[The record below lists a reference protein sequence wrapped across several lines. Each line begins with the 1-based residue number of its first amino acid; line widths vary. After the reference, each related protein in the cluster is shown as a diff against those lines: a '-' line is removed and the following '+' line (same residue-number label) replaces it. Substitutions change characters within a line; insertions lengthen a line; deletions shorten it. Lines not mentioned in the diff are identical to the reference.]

1 MPMSNNLY
9 ETVSSQL
16 AEYRDKMDL
25 TQEQLAEIVGISQS
39 HYAKL
44 ENGQRLPSLKVLQS
58 LSQVF
63 GVKMGDIIEPNKE
76 AASFAESINEAKLDI
91 QNNISFM
98 LKDKSLS
105 DLKSVERIISVI
117 LEEISKPQ
125 E

>member
-9 ETVSSQL
+9 ETVSSKL

-91 QNNISFM
+91 QNNIIFM

-105 DLKSVERIISVI
+105 NLKSVERIISVI

>member
-1 MPMSNNLY
+1 MSNNLY

>member
-1 MPMSNNLY
+1 MSNNLY
-9 ETVSSQL
+9 ETVSSEL

-25 TQEQLAEIVGISQS
+25 TQEQLAEMVGISQS

-44 ENGQRLPSLKVLQS
+44 ENGQRLPSLKVLYA

-76 AASFAESINEAKLDI
+76 AISFDESIDEAKLDI

-105 DLKSVERIISVI
+105 DLKSVEKIISVI
-117 LEEISKPQ
+117 LEEVSKPQ

>member
-1 MPMSNNLY
+1 MSNNLY
-9 ETVSSQL
+9 ETVSSKL

-91 QNNISFM
+91 QNNIIFM

>member
-9 ETVSSQL
+9 ETVSSEL

-25 TQEQLAEIVGISQS
+25 TQEQLAEMVGISQS

-44 ENGQRLPSLKVLQS
+44 ENGQRLPSLKVLYA

-76 AASFAESINEAKLDI
+76 AISFNVSIDEAKLDI

-105 DLKSVERIISVI
+105 DLKSVERIMSVI
-117 LEEISKPQ
+117 LEELSKPQ

>member
-9 ETVSSQL
+9 ETVSSEL

-25 TQEQLAEIVGISQS
+25 TQEQLAEMVGISQS

-44 ENGQRLPSLKVLQS
+44 ENGQRLPSLKVLYA

-63 GVKMGDIIEPNKE
+63 GIKMGDIIEPDVKFDE
-76 AASFAESINEAKLDI
+76 CSDTDKLII

>member
-9 ETVSSQL
+9 ETVSSEL

-25 TQEQLAEIVGISQS
+25 TQEQLAEMVGISQS

-44 ENGQRLPSLKVLQS
+44 ENGQRLPSLKVL
-58 LSQVF
+58 SQVF

-76 AASFAESINEAKLDI
+76 AISFNESIDEAKLDI

-105 DLKSVERIISVI
+105 DLKSVERIMSVI
-117 LEEISKPQ
+117 LEELSKPQ

>member
-1 MPMSNNLY
+1 MSNNLY
-9 ETVSSQL
+9 ETVSSEL

-25 TQEQLAEIVGISQS
+25 TQEQLAEMVGISQS

-44 ENGQRLPSLKVLQS
+44 ENGQRLPSLKVLYA

-76 AASFAESINEAKLDI
+76 AISFNKSIDEAKLDI

-105 DLKSVERIISVI
+105 DLKSVERIMSVI
-117 LEEISKPQ
+117 LEELSKPQ

>member
-9 ETVSSQL
+9 ETVSSEL

-25 TQEQLAEIVGISQS
+25 TQEQLAEMVGISQS

-44 ENGQRLPSLKVLQS
+44 ENGQRLPSLKVLYA

-76 AASFAESINEAKLDI
+76 AISFDESIDEAKLDI

-105 DLKSVERIISVI
+105 DLKSVEKIISVI
-117 LEEISKPQ
+117 LEEVSKPQ

>member
-1 MPMSNNLY
+1 MSNNLY
-9 ETVSSQL
+9 ETVSSEL

-25 TQEQLAEIVGISQS
+25 TQEQLAEMVGISQS

-44 ENGQRLPSLKVLQS
+44 ENGQRLPSLKVLYA

-63 GVKMGDIIEPNKE
+63 GIKMGDIIEPDVKFDE
-76 AASFAESINEAKLDI
+76 CSDTDKLII

>member
-1 MPMSNNLY
+1 MSNNLY
-9 ETVSSQL
+9 ETVSSEL

-25 TQEQLAEIVGISQS
+25 TQEQLAEMVGISQS

-44 ENGQRLPSLKVLQS
+44 ENGQRLPSLKVLYA

-76 AASFAESINEAKLDI
+76 AISFNESIDEAKLDI

-105 DLKSVERIISVI
+105 DLKSVERIMSVI
-117 LEEISKPQ
+117 LEELSKPQ

>member
-1 MPMSNNLY
+1 MSNNLY
-9 ETVSSQL
+9 ETVSSEL

-25 TQEQLAEIVGISQS
+25 TQEQLAEMVGISQS

-44 ENGQRLPSLKVLQS
+44 ENGQRLPSLKVLHA

-63 GVKMGDIIEPNKE
+63 GVKMGNIIEPDKNVVNFDKSMEE
-76 AASFAESINEAKLDI
+76 ASLTI
-91 QNNISFM
+91 QNNIGFM
-98 LKDKSLS
+98 LKGRSLS

-117 LEEISKPQ
+117 LEELSKPQ

>member
-1 MPMSNNLY
+1 MSNNLY
-9 ETVSSQL
+9 ETVSSEL

-25 TQEQLAEIVGISQS
+25 TQEQLAEMVGISQS

-44 ENGQRLPSLKVLQS
+44 ENGQRLPSLKVLHA

-63 GVKMGDIIEPNKE
+63 GVKMGDIIEPDNNVVNFDKSMEE
-76 AASFAESINEAKLDI
+76 ASLTI
-91 QNNISFM
+91 QNNIGLM
-98 LKDKSLS
+98 LKGRSLS

-117 LEEISKPQ
+117 LEELSKPQ

>member
-1 MPMSNNLY
+1 MSMSNNLY
-9 ETVSSQL
+9 ETVSSEL
-16 AEYRDKMDL
+16 ADYRNKMDL

-76 AASFAESINEAKLDI
+76 AASFVESINKAKLDI

-98 LKDKSLS
+98 LKNKSLS
-105 DLKSVERIISVI
+105 DLKSIERIISVI

>member
-1 MPMSNNLY
+1 MPVSNNLY
-9 ETVSSQL
+9 ETVSSEL

-25 TQEQLAEIVGISQS
+25 TQEQLAEMVGISQS

-44 ENGQRLPSLKVLQS
+44 ENGQRLPSLKVLYA

-76 AASFAESINEAKLDI
+76 AISFNESIDEAKLDI

-105 DLKSVERIISVI
+105 DLKSVERIMSVI
-117 LEEISKPQ
+117 LEELSKPQ

>member
-9 ETVSSQL
+9 ETVSSEL

-25 TQEQLAEIVGISQS
+25 TQEQLAEMVGISQS

-44 ENGQRLPSLKVLQS
+44 ENGQRLPSLKVLYA

-76 AASFAESINEAKLDI
+76 AISFNESIDEAKLDI

-105 DLKSVERIISVI
+105 DLKSVERIMSVI
-117 LEEISKPQ
+117 LEELSKPQ

>member
-9 ETVSSQL
+9 ETVSSEL

-25 TQEQLAEIVGISQS
+25 TQEQLAEMVGISQS

-44 ENGQRLPSLKVLQS
+44 ENGQRLPSLKVLYA

-76 AASFAESINEAKLDI
+76 AISFNESIDEAKLDI

-105 DLKSVERIISVI
+105 ETKDTQSDPSASYTI
-117 LEEISKPQ
+117 
-125 E
+125 

>member
-1 MPMSNNLY
+1 MNNNLY
-9 ETVSSQL
+9 ETVSSEL

-25 TQEQLAEIVGISQS
+25 TQEQLAEMVGISQS

-44 ENGQRLPSLKVLQS
+44 ENGQRLPSLKVLYA

-76 AASFAESINEAKLDI
+76 AISFNESIDEAKLDI

-105 DLKSVERIISVI
+105 DLKSVERIMSVI
-117 LEEISKPQ
+117 LEELSKPQ